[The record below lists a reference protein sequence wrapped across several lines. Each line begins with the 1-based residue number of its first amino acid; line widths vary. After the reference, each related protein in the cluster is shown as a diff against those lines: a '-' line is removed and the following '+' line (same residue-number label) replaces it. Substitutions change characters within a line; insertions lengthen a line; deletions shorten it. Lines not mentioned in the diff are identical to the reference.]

1 MVCWQGRDRG
11 DVENECPDVDCRDLG
26 AKMGSMCRFARGTRA
41 EEGGLGP
48 EAGDG
53 H

>member
-11 DVENECPDVDCRDLG
+11 DVENERPDVDYRDLG
-26 AKMGSMCRFARGTRA
+26 TKMGSMCHFAHGMRA

-48 EAGDG
+48 QAGDG